1 MSLLPTPRVS
11 QSDGS
16 IDDLERADGIKID
29 FGSQRVPSSASLSG
43 GTPQRRSHHD
53 LQLLINELFE
63 QRETIQQG
71 EDGSRK
77 CQCRELPHLVRAFQ
91 DRRNLTILQDEE
103 FESLESFA
111 EQVRTAY

>member
-1 MSLLPTPRVS
+1 M
-11 QSDGS
+11 GS
-16 IDDLERADGIKID
+16 S
-29 FGSQRVPSSASLSG
+29 FGFQRVPSSASLSGG

-63 QRETIQQG
+63 QRETIQQD

-91 DRRNLTILQDEE
+91 ERRNLTILQDAE

-111 EQVRTAY
+111 EQVRLPAY